1 MLAAVNV
8 LITVNA
14 AAQSGQTEEAATISP
29 ELPNFIGALH
39 EAFPQN
45 AFLKFLYTFENQV
58 FAFIVIG
65 VIAYFFWTAS
75 KKRSLIPGRLQSIAE
90 ILIEWLLDLICSI
103 LGEKDGRKHFPF
115 LASLFIFILGM
126 NWFGLIPLMKS
137 PTSHITITASLALCV
152 FLYVQFNAV
161 KGLGL
166 KGFLF
171 HLLGEPKDAIGWVM
185 TPLFLPLHIL
195 EEFIKPVSLACRLFG
210 NIFGEDMLLGVLMI
224 LGVSCVVSFWSS
236 APFGIPFHFPFIFL
250 ALLVSVIQALVFT
263 LLSTIYISMVMP
275 HREHHDEESKA

>member
-1 MLAAVNV
+1 M
-8 LITVNA
+8 A
-14 AAQSGQTEEAATISP
+14 AAENVHGAVAAHSGETAAAAHTSP

-39 EAFPQN
+39 ESFPEN
-45 AFLKFLYTFENQV
+45 AFLKFLYTFENQI

-65 VIAYFFWTAS
+65 VIAYLFWAAS
-75 KKRSLIPGRLQSIAE
+75 QKRSLIPGRLQAVAE
-90 ILIEWLLDLICSI
+90 MLIESLLGLICSI
-103 LGEKDGRKHFPF
+103 LGEKEGRKHFPF

-166 KGFLF
+166 KGFLY

-185 TPLFLPLHIL
+185 TPLFLPLHVL
-195 EEFIKPVSLACRLFG
+195 EELIKPVSLACRLYG
-210 NIFGEDMLLGVLMI
+210 NIFGEDTLLGVLMVM
-224 LGVSCVVSFWSS
+224 GVGCVVAFWSG

-275 HREHHDEESKA
+275 HHEHHEEESKA